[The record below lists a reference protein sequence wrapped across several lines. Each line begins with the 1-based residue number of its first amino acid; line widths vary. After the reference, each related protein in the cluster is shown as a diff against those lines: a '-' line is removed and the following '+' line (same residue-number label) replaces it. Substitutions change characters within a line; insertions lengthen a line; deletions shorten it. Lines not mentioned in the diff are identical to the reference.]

1 MRFVKPFKQTVL
13 DKIALLAECQDT
25 VEKWLKVQLLW

>member
-1 MRFVKPFKQTVL
+1 L